1 MGEMIIAEN
10 SVDADLQI
18 TEAQKELKE
27 RIRLLRTVEAEI
39 YELRKKL
46 LDLGE
51 AKRKAE
57 FAVKEQNINI
67 KLLTAEYWR
76 LKSENL

>member
-1 MGEMIIAEN
+1 MLIAAN
-10 SVDADLQI
+10 SIDTDLQI

-27 RIRLLRTVEAEI
+27 RIRLLRIVETEI
-39 YELRKKL
+39 YDLRKKL

-51 AKRKAE
+51 VKRKAE

-76 LKSENL
+76 LKNGNL